1 MWFSIMIVFD
11 CNLGT
16 DPQWVVVFN
25 LEMIYSVEV
34 VADCLGTDP
43 QRVVVSDPEI
53 IHRVWF
59 SIMDLICGL

>member
-1 MWFSIMIVFD
+1 MIVFD

-53 IHRVWF
+53 IHRV
-59 SIMDLICGL
+59 